1 MFQYGQGL
9 ICLLEDGQELVGGES
24 SADIQLGE
32 TAIELVENARIV
44 PGDVEYLKAL
54 KLLKVVVERVDQHL
68 LWSYEDVEGVGG
80 ESERGL

>member
-32 TAIELVENARIV
+32 PAVELVEDSRV
-44 PGDVEYLKAL
+44 VSRYVEHLEAL